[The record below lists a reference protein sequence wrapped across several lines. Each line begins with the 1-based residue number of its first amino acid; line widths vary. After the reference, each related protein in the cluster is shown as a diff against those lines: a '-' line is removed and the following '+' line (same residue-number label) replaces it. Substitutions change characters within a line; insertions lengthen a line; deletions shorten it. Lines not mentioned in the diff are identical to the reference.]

1 MDRLAAMQAFARVVE
16 LGSFARAAEALS
28 LSRARVSEAVQ
39 ALESSLGTQLLHRTT
54 RRVALSD
61 DGRAYYERVRRILA
75 DVAEAEDEVV
85 RSRGS
90 ARGRLRVDL
99 PVALARLFVV
109 PNLNGLLRR
118 HPELELELRLEN
130 RSIDLLREGVDCAI
144 TYGEPLDAELVA
156 RKLATTELVT
166 CAAPSYLERH
176 GTPRSPAE
184 LTRHRAVAFL
194 SVATARPSAWEFM
207 VDDARVHTV
216 TRAELAFNSM
226 EACIDAAVA
235 GLGITQV
242 LSVVAHGALAE
253 GKLRPVLTQY
263 ACAGPSLFIVYP
275 PNRSAS
281 ARLRVFCDFAR
292 EVFADA
298 GLARPAEVKRRT

>member
-16 LGSFARAAEALS
+16 LGNFARAASDLG

-39 ALESSLGTQLLHRTT
+39 ALEASLGTQLLHRTT
-54 RRVALSD
+54 RRVSLSD
-61 DGRAYYERVRRILA
+61 DGRDYYERLRRILA
-75 DVAEAEDEVV
+75 DLAEAESEIV
-85 RSRGS
+85 RSRGT
-90 ARGRLRVDL
+90 ARGRLRVEL

-109 PNLNGLLRR
+109 PKLQGLLRR

-130 RSIDLLREGVDCAI
+130 RAIDLLREGVDCAV
-144 TYGEPLDAELVA
+144 TYGEPLDTELVA

-166 CAAPSYLERH
+166 CAAPSYLDRH
-176 GTPRSPAE
+176 GTPKTPSDLA
-184 LTRHRAVAFL
+184 RHKAVAFL
-194 SVATARPSAWEFM
+194 SVSTSRPSAWEFSERG
-207 VDDARVHTV
+207 ARVRER

-226 EACIDAAVA
+226 EACVDAAAA

-242 LSVVAHGALAE
+242 LSVVAHAAIRE
-253 GKLRPVLTQY
+253 GTLKPILSSY
-263 ACAGPSLFIVYP
+263 ACSGPSLFVVYP

-292 EVFADA
+292 EVFQSV
-298 GLARPAEVKRRT
+298 ESKR